1 MNDLDLVPEIDSEIS
16 IPPTIQAV
24 LEDSPEEEVGEV
36 EAVEN
41 EEMRQLREMIQTVM
55 GTELKTVSARTS
67 VKWKYTISALFVLLI
82 GNACRAYPWHLSS
95 RTKTLITFEIFQLQ
109 GRLEKMIAEQDS
121 KLSKQVEAL
130 EESAGLKA
138 GSKSPGNKKKK

>member
-1 MNDLDLVPEIDSEIS
+1 M
-16 IPPTIQAV
+16 

-36 EAVEN
+36 EAVET

-55 GTELKTVSARTS
+55 GTELKTVSARTF
-67 VKWKYTISALFVLLI
+67 VKWKYLISALFVLLI